1 MAPQLTATK
10 GPSDQAARSCSR
22 RAMRSLPTP
31 VSPWISALLR
41 QSANISA
48 SASSARMGSE
58 TAISGC
64 SRLGADRLNWSSVP
78 NSSYSSLR
86 KSAVVKDSGSVYEY
100 SGG

>member
-1 MAPQLTATK
+1 MAPQLTATN

-31 VSPWISALLR
+31 VSPWISTLLR

-48 SASSARMGSE
+48 SASSARIGSD

-64 SRLGADRLNWSSVP
+64 SRRGAPRLNWSSVP
-78 NSSYSSLR
+78 SNSNNSLR
-86 KSAVVKDSGSVYEY
+86 RSDVVKASGSV
-100 SGG
+100 